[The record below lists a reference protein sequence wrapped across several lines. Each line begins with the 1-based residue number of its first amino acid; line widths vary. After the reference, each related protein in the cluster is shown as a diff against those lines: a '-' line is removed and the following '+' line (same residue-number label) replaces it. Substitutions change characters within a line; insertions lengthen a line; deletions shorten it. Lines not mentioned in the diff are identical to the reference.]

1 VGPVT
6 IELARMLSS
15 ALPEQI
21 IIGKFQLSGQG
32 DAEAGSAIRFVEDTA
47 ATLGPL
53 GNLSVAGDRI
63 RNIRCYLTG
72 PGAAGGQ
79 FTVAS
84 YDIRDKH
91 GISHS
96 VYNAKINV
104 HLQQADPIF
113 LGVQHK
119 DVDPAGAGI

>member
-6 IELARMLSS
+6 IELARMVSS
-15 ALPEQI
+15 ALPDQI
-21 IIGKFQLSGQG
+21 VIGKFELSEQG
-32 DAEAGSAIRFVEDTA
+32 DAEAGSARRFVEDTA
-47 ATLGPL
+47 ATLGQL
-53 GNLSVAGDRI
+53 ANLSVAGDRI

-72 PGAAGGQ
+72 PAAQGGD

-84 YDIRDKH
+84 YEITDKH

-104 HLQQADPIF
+104 HLQRADPIF

-119 DVDPAGAGI
+119 DVDPEGGGR